1 LSWECTYF
9 CSKQISTN
17 AIKFKS
23 LLIIKLTMET
33 PISAADLSF
42 FAHLVSSGSLS
53 RAAREQSI
61 TTAAVS
67 RRLSQMEQRLKV
79 TLLNRTTR
87 RMSLTAEGE
96 TTLKHAR
103 SILAQFTD
111 LQRELGASNQE
122 PSGLLRVNATL
133 GFGRSHIAPIVSQ
146 FAKQFPQVEVRLQL
160 SADPPPLSEDA
171 FDVCIRFGAPPDARV
186 IAKKLANN
194 RRVLCASP
202 GYLAKHGEPRSPAD
216 LAKHQVI
223 SIRQGEEAYGVL
235 RLSSKANTPID
246 TVQTI
251 KTRGSLTTNDGSI
264 AVAWALSGH
273 GIVLRAEWDV
283 RTYLQKG
290 KLIQVLPKFHAPDA
304 DIYAITLPQHH
315 NTARVR
321 EFVKAL
327 ELALASQAPHR
338 F

>member
-1 LSWECTYF
+1 
-9 CSKQISTN
+9 
-17 AIKFKS
+17 
-23 LLIIKLTMET
+23 MES
-33 PISAADLSF
+33 PVSAADLSF
-42 FAHLVSSGSLS
+42 FASLVSSGSLS
-53 RAAREQSI
+53 RAARELNV

-111 LQRELGASNQE
+111 LQRELGASNQA

-133 GFGRSHIAPIVSQ
+133 GFGRSHIAPIVGQ

-160 SADPPPLSEDA
+160 CADPPPLSEDA
-171 FDVCIRFGAPPDARV
+171 FDVCIRFGSPPDARV
-186 IAKKLANN
+186 IAKKLADN
-194 RRVLCASP
+194 RRILCASP
-202 GYLAKHGEPRSPAD
+202 AYLAKHGEPRSPSD

-223 SIRQGEEAYGVL
+223 SIRQGEEAYGTL
-235 RLSSKANTPID
+235 RLSSVVGKSKGN
-246 TVQTI
+246 VQTI
-251 KTRGSLTTNDGSI
+251 KTRGLLSTNDGSV
-264 AVAWALSGH
+264 AVAWGLAGH

-283 RTYLQKG
+283 SKYLLNG
-290 KLIQVLPKFHAPDA
+290 KLIQVLPKFHTPDA
-304 DIYAITLPQHH
+304 DIYAITLPQNH

-321 EFVKAL
+321 KFVEAVQKAL
-327 ELALASQAPHR
+327 STGLA
-338 F
+338 